1 MKQWVLLHVGNRHV
15 AHIRIFIISCLVAAL
30 SFNAAIPS
38 HADSNLRI
46 AMLYDIGG
54 RGDNGINDAAAVGL
68 DAAKK
73 QFHLSDLQVREMAP
87 INTEGDRE
95 ARLLFLAKAGYD
107 LIIAVGPGF
116 SEAVAVAAEK
126 YPTIQFA
133 ILGDSSVAM
142 VNVMNIDFAPGQSA
156 FMAGVLAG
164 ASSTTGKLG
173 SILPADQYLADNQR
187 AFADGVH
194 FANPKAKVFGQSV
207 TVGNKGVTNISV
219 ASLGS
224 VGVDVIYSTWNK
236 TSEVLTQ
243 VLAADQDLAKKK
255 SKYLIK
261 LIGNTPQQYFLT
273 FPAAKKVVI
282 GAVKDRFD
290 LAVIDLVAKT
300 LKGQTFNDI
309 LDEKA
314 GIYGHIYTFS
324 GGGVALATS
333 NPVPAVNSKLRAA
346 ASVVST
352 GKY

>member
-1 MKQWVLLHVGNRHV
+1 MKLWALLHVAKVRSLLT
-15 AHIRIFIISCLVAAL
+15 FLTVAAL
-30 SFNAAIPS
+30 SMGSLIPVAS
-38 HADSNLRI
+38 AESNIRI

-54 RGDNGINDAAAVGL
+54 RGDNGINDAAAKGL

-73 QFHLSDLQVREMAP
+73 QFHLSTLAVREMAP
-87 INTEGDRE
+87 INSESDRE

-107 LIIAVGPGF
+107 LIIAVGSGY
-116 SEAVAVAAEK
+116 SQAIAVAAEK

-133 ILGDSSVAM
+133 ILGDASVAM
-142 VNVMNIDFAPGQSA
+142 VNVMNIDFSPTQSA

-164 ASSTTGKLG
+164 ASSVSAKVG
-173 SILPADQYLADNQR
+173 SILPADQNLQKNQS

-207 TVGNKGVTNISV
+207 TLNLKGASNISV
-219 ASLGS
+219 ASMSS

-236 TSEVLTQ
+236 SSEVLNQ
-243 VLAADQDLAKKK
+243 VIAVGQDLIKKK
-255 SKYLIK
+255 SKFSIK
-261 LIGNTPQQYFLT
+261 LIGITPQQYFLT

-282 GAVKDRFD
+282 GAVTDRFD
-290 LAVIDLVAKT
+290 RAVIDLVAKA

-309 LDEKA
+309 LDEQA
-314 GIYGHIYTFS
+314 GIYGHIYTFN

-333 NPVPAVNSKLRAA
+333 APTSTVTSQLTSAEKVL
-346 ASVVST
+346 AS

>member
-1 MKQWVLLHVGNRHV
+1 MMQWALLHVAKVRNFFLWL
-15 AHIRIFIISCLVAAL
+15 AIFSSAFSLATPLAR
-30 SFNAAIPS
+30 
-38 HADSNLRI
+38 ADTNLRI

-54 RGDNGINDAAAVGL
+54 RGDKGINDAAAAGL

-73 QFHLSDLQVREMAP
+73 KFNLSALSVREMAP
-87 INTEGDRE
+87 INSEADRE

-107 LIIAVGPGF
+107 LIIAVGSGY
-116 SEAVAVAAEK
+116 AQAIAIAAEK
-126 YPTIQFA
+126 FPTIQFA
-133 ILGDSSVAM
+133 IVGDSSVAM
-142 VNVMNIDFAPGQSA
+142 VNVMNIDFSPTQSA

-164 ASSTTGKLG
+164 ASSITAKVG
-173 SILPADQYLADNQR
+173 SILAADANLAMSQS

-207 TVGNKGVTNISV
+207 AITPKGPADISV
-219 ASLGS
+219 ASLNS

-236 TSEVLTQ
+236 SSEVLNQ
-243 VLAADQDLAKKK
+243 VIAVDQDLAKKK
-255 SKYLIK
+255 SKYMVK

-273 FPAAKKVVI
+273 FPTAKKFVI
-282 GAVKDRFD
+282 GAVADRFD
-290 LAVIDLVAKT
+290 RAVIDLVAKT

-333 NPVPAVNSKLRAA
+333 SPTPTVTAKLKAA
-346 ASVVST
+346 ESVLFNR
-352 GKY
+352 K